1 MACNVA
7 PLCLFW
13 TIRKDRNIR
22 VFENVGLSNQEL
34 KFSFL
39 CDLLEW
45 SKQGLEQK
53 PLSMLI
59 LSIGS
64 VTNKGRISC
73 FFLWCAVVYFLCIWH
88 STFWLFNQY
97 CSFAHQKVRKLN
109 NISNSNN

>member
-13 TIRKDRNIR
+13 TIRKDMNIK

-53 PLSMLI
+53 PLSMMI

-64 VTNKGRISC
+64 VTNKGKD
-73 FFLWCAVVYFLCIWH
+73 FLFLSLVRTCILLVYL
-88 STFWLFNQY
+88 
-97 CSFAHQKVRKLN
+97 A
-109 NISNSNN
+109 